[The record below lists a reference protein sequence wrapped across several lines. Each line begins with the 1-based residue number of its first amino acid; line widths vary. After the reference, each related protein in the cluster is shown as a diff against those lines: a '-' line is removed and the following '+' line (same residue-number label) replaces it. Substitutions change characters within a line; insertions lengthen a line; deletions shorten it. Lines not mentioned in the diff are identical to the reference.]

1 MSPFVGPEQ
10 ARDEEAVVHGGAWIS
25 GGALALALTL
35 AASGALPLGGF
46 GGGAAPSPS
55 GPSPR
60 GPDPAPTPTP
70 GTGAPTRPTP
80 PSVVPATG
88 VMGPLRLT
96 VTPERTLAQAGA
108 PDELTVVTRLEVGP
122 ADDAAALPVDL
133 ALVLDTSGSMA
144 GAIQLLREATQGV
157 IDRLGPDDRLALVTY
172 SSGARLLFTGAVD
185 GDARERLRGLVAGL
199 AAGGGTNLSGGLEA
213 GAAAL
218 AGLARERDGLP
229 AARRLLLLTD
239 GLANAGLIA
248 PDGLA
253 GLVGRVR
260 GDGVGVSTAGLGASY
275 DETLLGRLADA
286 GGGAFHHLSDA
297 AGLDRVY
304 AAELGA
310 ARQLAAREATLVLTP
325 GPGAEVVD
333 VTSWPGT
340 RRADGALAVRVGDLP
355 HGRTIKVVARVR
367 APASAAGAAIALV
380 RASVEARPAGAAGA
394 PLAVE
399 AALAIGATD
408 DARAVAASKVDA
420 VAGDVAQALV
430 SRRLDEAREA
440 AGRGE
445 GERARELVRSLRE
458 VVGEK
463 LSYDAPSGE
472 RKEVALDALA
482 SELASG
488 EAEAAGEARKVG
500 AAAARAAGR

>member
-1 MSPFVGPEQ
+1 M
-10 ARDEEAVVHGGAWIS
+10 HGGAWIS

-46 GGGAAPSPS
+46 GGGAAPGST

-60 GPDPAPTPTP
+60 GPAPAPTPNP

-80 PSVVPATG
+80 PPVATG

-96 VTPERTLAQAGA
+96 VTPERTLVQAGA

-172 SSGARLLFTGAVD
+172 SSGARLLFTGAID
-185 GDARERLRGLVAGL
+185 GAARERLRGLVAGL

-239 GLANAGLIA
+239 GLANAGLTA

-286 GGGAFHHLSDA
+286 GCGAFHHLSDA

-310 ARQLAAREATLVLTP
+310 ARQLAARDATLVLTP

-367 APASAAGAAIALV
+367 APASAAGDAVALV
-380 RASVEARPAGAAGA
+380 RASVEARPAAAAGA
-394 PLAVE
+394 PLTVE
-399 AALAIGATD
+399 AALAIEATG

-488 EAEAAGEARKVG
+488 EADAAGEARKVG